1 MEELT
6 PELERRI
13 QVEEL
18 WGRRVVLEE
27 TMNDWRFRE
36 YQSRRLLSLLHSEDC
51 DRRYPE
57 KSPVARPFK
66 AAQPVQ
72 ASPVFSGRRA
82 AIIAG
87 LALFTLLAA
96 QQSYG
101 KFFVEGS
108 SSPARKIAVIS
119 DGSKSRTDVR
129 TLKAEG
135 DRRNLAD
142 WAHPSKLRP
151 LDADLKRI
159 FASSP

>member
-18 WGRRVVLEE
+18 WGRRVVLEA

-36 YQSRRLLSLLHSEDC
+36 YQSRRLLSLLHSED
-51 DRRYPE
+51 DNRGVPQ
-57 KSPVARPFK
+57 KSQVTRPFK
-66 AAQPVQ
+66 AAPPVQ
-72 ASPVFSGRRA
+72 ALPIFSGRRA
-82 AIIAG
+82 AIITG

-108 SSPARKIAVIS
+108 APSARKIAVIS

-129 TLKAEG
+129 MLKAED
-135 DRRNLAD
+135 DRRDHPD

>member
-18 WGRRVVLEE
+18 WGRRVVLEA

-51 DRRYPE
+51 NRRAPE
-57 KSPVARPFK
+57 KSPQSRPFK
-66 AAQPVQ
+66 AVQPVQ
-72 ASPVFSGRRA
+72 ASRIFSGRRT

-87 LALFTLLAA
+87 LAVFTSLAVE
-96 QQSYG
+96 QSYG
-101 KFFVEGS
+101 KFFEGS
-108 SSPARKIAVIS
+108 VPPVRKIDLVA
-119 DGSKSRTDVR
+119 DGIKSPTEARA
-129 TLKAEG
+129 LKVER
-135 DRRNLAD
+135 DRWNRPVE
-142 WAHPSKLRP
+142 AHPSKLRP